1 VPSTSPHGER
11 GFTLVEALVALLIVG
26 LAIAAAIEAVQLV
39 LHAQAGVLRQREAAA
54 VAEWKLNE
62 LATLDRDSLATL
74 AAGRSGEVNLHTR
87 YQWRAMA
94 VPEPGSRVLWRA
106 AVVVDWG
113 DGDLAL
119 ETLLWRAPMGQP
131 DRGRR

>member
-1 VPSTSPHGER
+1 VSSTSPRAER
-11 GFTLVEALVALLIVG
+11 GFTLVEALVALRSVG
-26 LAIAAAIEAVQLV
+26 LAIGAAIEAVRLV
-39 LHAQAGVLRQREAAA
+39 LHTQASVLHQREAVA

-62 LATLDRDSLATL
+62 LGTFDRDSLATL
-74 AAGRSGEVNLHTR
+74 AAGRSGEVDLHTR

-94 VPEPGSRVLWRA
+94 IPEPGSRVLWRA

-119 ETLLWRAPMGQP
+119 ETLLWRAPTGQP
-131 DRGRR
+131 DRGGR

>member
-1 VPSTSPHGER
+1 VRLASPRGER

-26 LAIAAAIEAVQLV
+26 LAIAAAVEAVRLV
-39 LHAQAGVLRQREAAA
+39 LHTQVNALRQREAVA

-74 AAGRSGEVNLHTR
+74 AAGHSGDVDLDTR
-87 YQWRAMA
+87 YQWRAMV

-106 AVVVDWG
+106 AVVVDWR

-119 ETLLWRAPMGQP
+119 ETLLWRAPTGEP
-131 DRGRR
+131 GRRAR